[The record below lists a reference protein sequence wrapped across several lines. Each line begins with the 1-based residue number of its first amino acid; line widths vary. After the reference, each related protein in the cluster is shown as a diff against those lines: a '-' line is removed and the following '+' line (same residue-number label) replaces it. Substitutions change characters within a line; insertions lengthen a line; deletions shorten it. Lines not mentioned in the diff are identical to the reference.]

1 MKSECAKY
9 KDLLLEAALDGT
21 SKGTSKETSKGT
33 FDEHLR
39 QCDDCA
45 SELQTLRARRE
56 MMDALLPMVAG
67 EAEPG
72 GGFRAQVLA
81 AAEAGS
87 EKKRAGQRRVWV
99 LAGTIAVL
107 VLVMAGGLV
116 LKRRMAQT
124 VERASGQAT
133 PTNQLVA
140 AQTLAVWR
148 APSDVLLQTPGQEF
162 LRTTPKLGE
171 SYLSSPLQTI
181 EEK

>member
-21 SKGTSKETSKGT
+21 SRGSSKGT

-45 SELQTLRARRE
+45 SELQALRARRE
-56 MMDALLPMVAG
+56 KMDALLPMIAG

-72 GGFRAQVLA
+72 EGFRAQVLA
-81 AAEAGS
+81 AAEAAS
-87 EKKRAGQRRVWV
+87 EKTRAGQRRVWV
-99 LAGTIAVL
+99 LAGAMAIIVL
-107 VLVMAGGLV
+107 VVAGGL
-116 LKRRMAQT
+116 LLQRRMAQN
-124 VERASGQAT
+124 VEWASGQAM

-140 AQTLAVWR
+140 AQNLAVWR

-162 LRTTPKLGE
+162 LRTTPKFGE
-171 SYLSSPLQTI
+171 SYLISPQQTI